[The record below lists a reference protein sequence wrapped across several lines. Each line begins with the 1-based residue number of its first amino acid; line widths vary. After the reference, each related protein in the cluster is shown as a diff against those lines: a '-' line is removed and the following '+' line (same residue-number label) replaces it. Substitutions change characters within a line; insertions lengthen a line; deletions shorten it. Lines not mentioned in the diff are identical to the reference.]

1 MITLITGAPGSGKT
15 LYCIDKLI
23 RPVIGTTV
31 DGVDAEGNPQTYNRR
46 IFSNINGLL
55 LDHVLVDGVWLEG
68 IAQNR
73 ETGAFI
79 VFDEVQRVWPNRA
92 VGSKKPAAVEYLET
106 HRHDG
111 VDVVL
116 MTQNPQLLD
125 PAVRALVGRHLHMRR
140 VGGLGAALVYE
151 WDACSNNLNY
161 KNAFSK
167 TPYWYNKTVFKLYTS
182 SRAHTKQTRKL
193 PFAVWMALA
202 GVAASVWLWPQV
214 YGRIRQQ
221 GQPLDAAQEVV
232 KEDKARD
239 RAAQVSDE
247 GVKADDWDDYVAQW
261 KPRVGGLPQTAPRYD
276 DLTRPVRVPVPAAC
290 MRSERIGC
298 RCFTQQATPLPD
310 VPRNVCDGIVDAGIF
325 MDFDPEGASGG
336 GGNEGAAAGRPAA
349 YAGISLA
356 EQRGPQSG
364 E

>member
-15 LYCIDKLI
+15 LYCIDKLM

-55 LDHVLVDGVWLEG
+55 LDHVLVDGAWLEG
-68 IAQNR
+68 VAQNR

-151 WDACSNNLNY
+151 WDACSNSLNY

-167 TPYWYNKTVFKLYTS
+167 TPYRYNKAVFKLYTS

-193 PFAVWMALA
+193 PFAVWMVLA
-202 GVAASVWLWPQV
+202 GVAASVWLWPDV
-214 YGRIRQQ
+214 YGRIKQRGQGSPAVAKAPEAEIR
-221 GQPLDAAQEVV
+221 GQPGLEAGESV
-232 KEDKARD
+232 K
-239 RAAQVSDE
+239 
-247 GVKADDWDDYVAQW
+247 DDLDDYIAQW

-276 DLTRPVRVPVPAAC
+276 DLTRPVRVPMPAAC
-290 MRSERIGC
+290 MRTVRIGC
-298 RCFTQQATPLPD
+298 RCYTQQATPLPD
-310 VPRNVCDGIVDAGIF
+310 VPRNVCDRIVDGGLF
-325 MDFDPEGASGG
+325 VDFAPDGG
-336 GGNEGAAAGRPAA
+336 GAGGGDEGAAAGQPAA
-349 YAGISLA
+349 YAGLSPA
-356 EQRGPQSG
+356 KP
-364 E
+364 